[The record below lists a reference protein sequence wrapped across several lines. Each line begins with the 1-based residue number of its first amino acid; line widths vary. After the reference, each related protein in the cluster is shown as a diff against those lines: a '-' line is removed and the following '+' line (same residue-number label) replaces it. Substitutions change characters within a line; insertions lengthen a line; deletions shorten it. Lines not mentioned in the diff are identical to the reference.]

1 VKRSKNLVYK
11 VSSSLLSLIV
21 LGCYHSPQVAG
32 AQERQEI
39 AVPNSAPNFLHGT
52 IVVVVSTKDGFVLAG
67 DSRASRGCEAVPG
80 EFEKVFSLG
89 NRSGIV
95 IAGMIGSQ
103 DPSGELSEAV
113 ATHLHYWDEA
123 SRQGSE
129 PQATTVMWQFV
140 QAVKDEAMLLD
151 PDIALTSPVAEA
163 TAVSTNEKGVSEW
176 ITLTLAHVMRT
187 ARGGTRHFD
196 VALQSYI
203 TEAPP
208 SKVQSHGSGRD
219 VTEKLLSLEQ
229 SNPANPYSQ
238 EPTMEKYYSLKASNK
253 LSELSLEDGEKLARV
268 LVEAAINYAE
278 GHPEKCFGI
287 GGSVDVLSLTD
298 RGTKWVH
305 KKASIAP
312 RPPIY
317 RARMLDS
324 QMVGQIDGGEWV
336 RGRVPVNATIV
347 FNGDL
352 ETRVVQTKFEGPC
365 NFEVGQNAEQRMP
378 TTTARLKATF
388 GKACDVYVE
397 SPSGRV
403 RVSTPPPQSVPSR
416 PGYEHDYEC
425 MSNGQLKKTV
435 LAFSN
440 DLERSFA
447 SFEAHEQEQRDEEW
461 AALRQLPVQEQENVL
476 GLKYDFLHIEAF
488 SEWGSNYESE
498 IVPRA
503 VALQH
508 ELIKRLHASD
518 ERHQSAAEHG
528 WTPSEIYAV
537 REDLEGL
544 ASRLPE
550 SGNAGPC
557 R

>member
-1 VKRSKNLVYK
+1 M
-11 VSSSLLSLIV
+11 
-21 LGCYHSPQVAG
+21 
-32 AQERQEI
+32 I
-39 AVPNSAPNFLHGT
+39 A
-52 IVVVVSTKDGFVLAG
+52 
-67 DSRASRGCEAVPG
+67 
-80 EFEKVFSLG
+80 
-89 NRSGIV
+89 
-95 IAGMIGSQ
+95 SQ
-103 DPSGELSEAV
+103 DSSGELSEAV
-113 ATHLHYWDEA
+113 ATQLHFLDEA

-140 QAVKDEAMLLD
+140 QAVKNEAMLLD
-151 PDIALTSPVAEA
+151 PDVALTSPVAAA
-163 TAVSTNEKGVSEW
+163 TAVSINEKGVSEW
-176 ITLTLAHVMRT
+176 ITLTLAPIMRT

-203 TEAPP
+203 AEAPA
-208 SKVQSHGSGRD
+208 SKVQSLGSGRV
-219 VTEKLLSLEQ
+219 VTEQLLSLGQ
-229 SNPANPYSQ
+229 SNAANPYSQ
-238 EPTMEKYYSLKASNK
+238 EPAMEKYYSLKASNK

-268 LVEAAINYAE
+268 LVEAAINYAAAK
-278 GHPEKCFGI
+278 PCLGI

-298 RGTKWVH
+298 GGTKWVH
-305 KKASIAP
+305 KKTSIAP
-312 RPPIY
+312 RPPMY
-317 RARMLDS
+317 VARILDS
-324 QMVGQIDGGEWV
+324 QMTGKIDGGEWV

-352 ETRVVQTKFEGPC
+352 ETRVVQPKFEGPC
-365 NFEVGQNAEQRMP
+365 NFEIGQNAEQRMP
-378 TTTARLKATF
+378 ATTARLKATF
-388 GKACDVYVE
+388 GKACDVYVQ

-403 RVSTPPPQSVPSR
+403 SVSSPPPQPVPSR

-440 DLERSFA
+440 DLERSLA
-447 SFEAHEQEQRDEEW
+447 SFEANEQQQRDEEW

-476 GLKYDFLHIEAF
+476 GLKYDFLRIEAL
-488 SEWGSNYESE
+488 SQWDSNYESE

-508 ELIKRLHASD
+508 ELIKRLHLSN

-544 ASRLPE
+544 ASRVPE
-550 SGNAGPC
+550 SGDTGSC
-557 R
+557 H